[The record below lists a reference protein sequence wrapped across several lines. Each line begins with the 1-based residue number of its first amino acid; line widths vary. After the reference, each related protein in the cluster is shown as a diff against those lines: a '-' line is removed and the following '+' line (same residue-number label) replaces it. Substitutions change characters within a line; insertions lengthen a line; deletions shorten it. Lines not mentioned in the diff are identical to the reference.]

1 MIKVRRLKPAEFL
14 YRAYISFLLKSNF
27 SKFLVSGEMPEL
39 RKTKGLIVTP
49 NHFSWWDGFF
59 AEYLMRFYSDR
70 NPNLMMLEE
79 QLKKYPF
86 FSLVGAFSIE
96 KTSLTG
102 IKESLEYCKQ
112 IVSDFSGY
120 LIYYPQ
126 GEIQKYSY
134 YPVKLQK
141 GLKYICEGTDS
152 DVLTISFK
160 IVYENK
166 KKPAVICR
174 FGNLTSSKV
183 LYSGFEKYEKEF
195 NENIR
200 MLEDETSFS
209 TLKNLFVK

>member
-1 MIKVRRLKPAEFL
+1 MIKVRRFKQAEIL

-27 SKFLVSGEMPEL
+27 SKFLVAGEMPEL
-39 RKTKGLIVTP
+39 NNNKGLIVTP

-59 AEYLMRFYSDR
+59 TGYLMRFYSDK
-70 NPNLMMLEE
+70 NPNVMMLEE

-86 FSLVGAFSIE
+86 FSLVGAFSID
-96 KTSLTG
+96 KNSVSG
-102 IKESLEYCKQ
+102 IRESIDYCKQ
-112 IVSDFSGY
+112 IVSDYSGY

-134 YPVKLQK
+134 FPVKLQK
-141 GLKYICEGTDS
+141 GLKYICKDTDS
-152 DVLTISFK
+152 DVLTVSFK
-160 IVYENK
+160 IVYENE

-174 FGNLTSSKV
+174 FGKLTSSKV

-200 MLEDETSFS
+200 LLEDETSFS